1 MMRFFVFVS
10 VACLIV
16 PGCGPKA
23 EPPPGGP
30 PATKPAARATAAKT
44 TTPAARPDPAKAK
57 ALYQKG
63 LSVQRSGDLDGAIEL
78 FYQAVGA
85 DPAYAPALNHFS
97 WLRAATPDARYRDPA
112 EAVKFGEAACKAAV
126 ESKPPTIFAA
136 NCLDTL
142 AVAYARAGRFDD
154 AVRTARR
161 AADMARKIGYP
172 RAAKSFEARLKLFES
187 KQPYQD

>member
-1 MMRFFVFVS
+1 MMRLLVLVS
-10 VACLIV
+10 VACLSAA
-16 PGCGPKA
+16 GCGPQA
-23 EPPPGGP
+23 GSGCGGC
-30 PATKPAARATAAKT
+30 TATA
-44 TTPAARPDPAKAK
+44 PAIGAPLAPTSPAVKVDPDKAK
-57 ALYQKG
+57 ALYEKG
-63 LSVQRSGDLDGAIEL
+63 LSVQRSGDMDGAIAL
-78 FYQAVGA
+78 FYQAIRA

-97 WLRAATPDARYRDPA
+97 WLRAATPDAKYRDAA

-126 ESKPPTIFAA
+126 ESKPPGIFGA

-161 AADMARKIGYP
+161 AADMARKVGYP
-172 RAAKSFEARLKLFES
+172 RAARSFEQRMKLFEN